1 VGYLFDGVLKFL
13 ILPLK
18 MKGNLDIFKIKTNNI
33 PPQKGRI
40 LIAEPFLHGDYFSRS
55 VVFLVAY
62 SEKGSVGFILNKKID
77 FLLQDV
83 FLDFPDFNA
92 NVFLGG
98 PVAADSIFFIHK
110 LGEIL
115 PGSIKV
121 LGNLYWGG
129 DFQLLKNLISQGLV
143 KTTDIHFFLGY
154 SGWDA
159 GQLEDEIKDDS
170 WLVTDIDENLV
181 MQDASNASWTDFVKK
196 AGNRYSIWEN
206 YPENPSFN

>member
-1 VGYLFDGVLKFL
+1 MEFIILVLE
-13 ILPLK
+13 

-33 PPQKGRI
+33 APQKGRI

-62 SEKGSVGFILNKKID
+62 SEKGAVGFILNKQID
-77 FLLQDV
+77 YQLHDV
-83 FLDFPDFNA
+83 FPDFPDFKGNI
-92 NVFLGG
+92 FLGG
-98 PVAADSIFFIHK
+98 PVAADSIFFVHK
-110 LGEIL
+110 LGDIL

-121 LGNLYWGG
+121 LGDLHWGG
-129 DFQLLKNLISQGLV
+129 DFDELKNLISKGLV
-143 KTTDIHFFLGY
+143 KTSDIHFFLGY

-159 GQLEDEIKDDS
+159 GQLENEIKDDS
-170 WLVTDIDENLV
+170 WLVTDVDENLI
-181 MQDASNASWTDFVKK
+181 MQEANSSSWTDFVKR

>member
-1 VGYLFDGVLKFL
+1 
-13 ILPLK
+13 
-18 MKGNLDIFKIKTNNI
+18 MKGNLDIFKIKTNNV

-62 SEKGSVGFILNKKID
+62 SEKGAVGFILNKKID
-77 FLLQDV
+77 FRIQDV
-83 FLDFPDFNA
+83 FPDFPEFDA

-110 LGEIL
+110 LGKIL

-121 LGNLYWGG
+121 TGDIYWGG
-129 DFQLLKNLISQGLV
+129 EFDELKSLISRGLV
-143 KTTDIHFFLGY
+143 RTTDIHFFLGY

-159 GQLEDEIKDDS
+159 GQLEGEIKDDS
-170 WLVTDIDENLV
+170 WLVTDIDENIVL
-181 MQDASNASWTDFVKK
+181 QGQKIISWNDFVKK
-196 AGNRYSIWEN
+196 AGNRYTLWEN
-206 YPENPSFN
+206 YPENPSLN

>member
-1 VGYLFDGVLKFL
+1 
-13 ILPLK
+13 

-55 VVFLVAY
+55 VVFLVAH
-62 SEKGSVGFILNKKID
+62 SEKGAVGFILNKKID

-83 FLDFPDFNA
+83 FLDFPEFDA

-110 LGEIL
+110 LGDKL

-129 DFQLLKNLISQGLV
+129 DFEALKNLIS
-143 KTTDIHFFLGY
+143 KKIIKPTDIHFFLGY

-159 GQLEDEIKDDS
+159 GQLENEIKDDS
-170 WLVTDIDENLV
+170 WLVTDVDENTV
-181 MQDASNASWTDFVKK
+181 MRDANNVSWTDFVKK